1 MVKKCNSNQ
10 KWNKHNYRCE
20 CKIEE
25 NIICIIIV
33 MSAKSKKTPFAQK
46 DFIWNPSTTCT
57 SENGKYLKSIIGN
70 SVIPYDEEV
79 NYRDNKNC

>member
-1 MVKKCNSNQ
+1 MAKKCNSNQ

-46 DFIWNPSTTCT
+46 RF
-57 SENGKYLKSIIGN
+57 YLES
-70 SVIPYDEEV
+70 
-79 NYRDNKNC
+79 